1 MSRSG
6 FYDGVEYLSNPGF
19 INFPLGYWDL
29 GPLSN
34 PISST
39 PNLLGSEHSRTLIS
53 LLTKLLN
60 VTDAVTIGKPGDQR
74 TTSQLLS
81 AQQITDVWVPAVF
94 YKDVDFLGEI
104 NIAGDVVVQ
113 NLLTVIGDLTVKGSI
128 TCQGIPP
135 PEPPLPLQ
143 TSLSFTNE
151 CHVYTADPS
160 AGGEELADIS
170 ISPEEITLGLTDS
183 VFSMRGIHNLKN
195 YPAGLV
201 DLAIMDFRGTTD
213 VLTAQS
219 YQVIDGS
226 ITTAITAGDTKAIQ
240 IEGELALYAS
250 GTFSGTRQPGITPAA
265 SLATN
270 LMSVEGSGIA
280 IPNTPALSF
289 ENTSNNPVGVC
300 LEISGTLIQN
310 TMTNGITADISGLAS
325 RGIVLLD
332 SALWSAANAIVI
344 GPTGNPSANPILSRT
359 YVLTD
364 EGPIVG
370 GTVDVVI
377 QNPIYEGQ
385 QLIILNGTAGNLRF
399 NNVPTAE
406 ALATL
411 APDQVTTAP
420 TNVTLTPGNG
430 KIAFQAFTVAAA
442 LRWILITPSLI

>member
-6 FYDGVEYLSNPGF
+6 FYKGVEYLSNPGF

-39 PNLLGSEHSRTLIS
+39 PNLLGSDHSVTLTA

-81 AQQITDVWVPAVF
+81 AGAITDIWVPAVF
-94 YKDVDFLGEI
+94 YKDVDVLGDI
-104 NIAGDVVVQ
+104 NIAGDVVIQ
-113 NLLTVIGDLTVKGSI
+113 NLLTIIGDLTVQGSI
-128 TCQGIPP
+128 TCQGIPVNP
-135 PEPPLPLQ
+135 ADPLE

-151 CHVYTADPS
+151 CHVYTNQTLT
-160 AGGEELADIS
+160 EELASVS
-170 ISPEEITLGLTDS
+170 ISPEDITLGLADS
-183 VFSMRGIHNLKN
+183 TFTMKGIHNLKN

-201 DLAIMDFRGTTD
+201 NLATMDFTSNVD

-219 YQVIDGS
+219 YQTIDGA
-226 ITTAITAGDTKAIQ
+226 ITTTIAAGSTKAIQ
-240 IEGELALYAS
+240 IEGTNALYAS
-250 GTFSGTRQPGITPAA
+250 GTFSGRRQPGLIPVP
-265 SLATN
+265 SLSQN
-270 LMSVEGSGIA
+270 LLSSVGSGVD
-280 IPNTPALSF
+280 PNTPTVSF
-289 ENTSNNPVGVC
+289 ENTGDNPAGVC
-300 LEISGTLIQN
+300 LEISGSLVQN
-310 TMTNGITADISGLAS
+310 TMTNTITADVSGLAA
-325 RGIVLLD
+325 RGLVLLD
-332 SALWSAANAIVI
+332 STLWSAANAIVI

-359 YVLTD
+359 NYLTD
-364 EGPIVG
+364 TTGIVG

-377 QNPIYEGQ
+377 QNPIYDGQ
-385 QLIILNGTAGNLRF
+385 QLIILNGTVGSLRF

-406 ALATL
+406 ALPTL

-420 TNVTLTPGNG
+420 TNVTLTAPNG
-430 KIAFQAFTVAAA
+430 KIAFQAFTVPAFLGPT